1 MNIQQIHEFLNSHQT
16 CVLASVNGED
26 QPQAA
31 TVGFSHDDN
40 FRVLIATNQ
49 SSRKYANIISNH
61 KVAIVVGIEGSV
73 TVQYEG
79 LAEEKTTEELGEM
92 LEKHYQKVPGASKF
106 ASEQGQTYFLITPS
120 WLRYYDLATD
130 TKHEFTEFNYAT

>member
-1 MNIQQIHEFLNSHQT
+1 MNMQQIHEFLNSHQT
-16 CVLASVNGED
+16 CVLASVNIDG

-40 FRVLIATNQ
+40 FQVLIATNQ
-49 SSRKYANIISNH
+49 SSRKYANIINNH
-61 KVAIVVGIEGSV
+61 KVAIVVGFEGAV

-79 LAEEKTTEELGEM
+79 LAEEKTAEELGEK
-92 LEKHYQKVPGASKF
+92 LEKHYQKVPGAKKF
-106 ASEQGQTYFLITPS
+106 SSEEGQTYFLITPT

-130 TKHEFTEFNYAT
+130 TKHEFTEFQL